1 MVGPSKYLKLSTT
14 ANLTFVNSTLHLNV
28 FRRQLEIH
36 FNLSIAATGQESYKI
51 ILPLKFITLD
61 SFVVNRSKPELDYHA
76 IFFEM
81 TVAPQVWKMSHEIDM
96 EDLKDRLQWSENEQ
110 WIRQCDVATDASDP
124 SISIMDTRVIMKNL
138 VMPVGKSPVFCC

>member
-1 MVGPSKYLKLSTT
+1 MVGRSKYLNLSTT

-36 FNLSIAATGQESYKI
+36 FDLNISTTGPESHKI
-51 ILPLKFITLD
+51 ILPLKFITPD
-61 SFVVNRSKPELDYHA
+61 SFVVNRSKSALDYA

-81 TVAPQVWKMSHEIDM
+81 TVAPQVWKMSHEVDM

-124 SISIMDTRVIMKNL
+124 SISIVDTRVIMKNL
-138 VMPVGKSPVFCC
+138 VMSFGKSPLFYS

>member
-1 MVGPSKYLKLSTT
+1 MVGRSKYLNLSTT

-36 FNLSIAATGQESYKI
+36 FDLNISTTGPESHKI
-51 ILPLKFITLD
+51 ILPLKFVTPD
-61 SFVVNRSKPELDYHA
+61 SFVVNRSKSALDYA

-81 TVAPQVWKMSHEIDM
+81 TVAPQVWKMSHEVDM

-124 SISIMDTRVIMKNL
+124 SISIMDTRVIMKNH
-138 VMPVGKSPVFCC
+138 VMPFGKSPLFYC